1 MVFKMSI
8 TLWCATMFYSKMIA
22 PCLPDCFEILGN
34 DTALLISPNNYNHLE
49 QNKIKVWIEQNI
61 QLAAKNNNHNFIQQ
75 S

>member
-1 MVFKMSI
+1 MSI

-49 QNKIKVWIEQNI
+49 QNKIKV
-61 QLAAKNNNHNFIQQ
+61 
-75 S
+75 